1 MTGILDWLTGHS
13 DTLTDWTPQR
23 SAQAERDTLRREGIV
38 AEPHYLWSKPAKA
51 REQQAKA
58 RREQSWRKAC
68 PESAVI
74 RQFGRGRA

>member
-1 MTGILDWLTGHS
+1 MSLLAWLTGENA
-13 DTLTDWTPQR
+13 TLPAWTPQR
-23 SAQAERDTLRREGIV
+23 AARAERDTLRREGIV

-68 PESAVI
+68 PESTVI
-74 RQFGRGRA
+74 RQFRGRA